1 MRRLLSLPTGR
12 RTKYVVVAVWLAVAA
27 VAGSFAGKLSD
38 AEKNEPASFLPGD
51 AESLQALQAIKGF
64 PSGERTPAV
73 VVYRRD
79 GGLTPADRRA
89 IAQDRGALA
98 QNPPPRTAPPP
109 PPTYAP
115 DGTAA
120 LLVAPIAARGDADVL
135 IDAVDEIRARVH
147 ERPPPGLAVK
157 VTGPAGFSA
166 DAVKIFG
173 DINGTLLLAAAALVF
188 VLLIVIYRSPIF
200 WAIPLVTVLF
210 AEVTARGMAY
220 GLTQIGVTV
229 NGQTSGILS
238 VLVFGAGTDYAL
250 LLVARYREELR
261 RHEDKHEAAA
271 LALRR
276 GAAAI
281 ATAAGTVIAALLC
294 LLLADVNGTS
304 GLGPVAA
311 GGVGVAMIAMLTL
324 LPAALTIFGR
334 RAFWPFVPRYGAG
347 GGADE
352 THGWWR
358 RLGDR
363 VRRRPRRVWIGTTA
377 ALLVLCVG
385 LVDLNTGL
393 TSGNSFR
400 NSVESV
406 EGQRLIAQSFPAGAN
421 APTTVVVPPGA
432 DARRVRA
439 ALAGVPGTARVT
451 VEERAREGT
460 LLSVTLRPDPYS
472 QQAFDLVPPLRAAA
486 TEAGGAQVLVG
497 GPTAE
502 EYDLRQSAERD
513 NVVIMPIV
521 LLVVFALLALLLRA
535 LLLPL
540 LLMATVV
547 LSFGAALGVGA
558 FFFAHVFGFA
568 GMDPALP
575 LYAFIFLVALG
586 VDYNI
591 FLMARAREETLEHGT
606 HEGMVRGLA
615 VTGGVITSAGI
626 VLAGTF
632 STLAVLP
639 LVVLTEIGFT
649 IAFGVLL
656 DTFVVR
662 STLVPA
668 LVLDLGQRVWW
679 PSALSRGRATAPG
692 GTSPAPRA

>member
-1 MRRLLSLPTGR
+1 MRRAVRRLLSFPTGR
-12 RTKYVVVAVWLAVAA
+12 RSKFAVVAVWVVVAA

-38 AEKNEPASFLPGD
+38 AERNEPSSFLPGD
-51 AESLQALQAIKGF
+51 AESVQALQAIEDF

-73 VVYRRD
+73 IVYRRD

-89 IAQDRGALA
+89 IVQDRTALT
-98 QNPPPRTAPPP
+98 QDPPPATAPPS
-109 PPTYAP
+109 PPTFAP
-115 DGTAA
+115 DGAAA
-120 LLVAPIAARGDADVL
+120 LLVAPITAGGDADVL
-135 IDAVDEIRARVH
+135 IDAVREIRARVH
-147 ERPPPGLAVK
+147 EQAAAGLDVK

-166 DAVKIFG
+166 DAVEIFG
-173 DINGTLLLAAAALVF
+173 DINGTLLLAAASLVF
-188 VLLIVIYRSPIF
+188 VLLILIYRSPIF
-200 WAIPLVTVLF
+200 WAIPLFTVVF

-220 GLTQIGVTV
+220 GLTQVGVTV

-276 GAAAI
+276 GAPAI

-294 LLLADVNGTS
+294 LLLAEVNGTA

-311 GGVGVAMIAMLTL
+311 GGVGIAMVAMLTL

-334 RAFWPFVPRYGAG
+334 RAFWPFVPRHGAG

-352 THGWWR
+352 TRGWWR
-358 RLGDR
+358 RLGER
-363 VRRRPRRVWIGTTA
+363 VRVHPRRVWLGTTA
-377 ALLVLCVG
+377 ALAVLCIG
-385 LVDLNTGL
+385 LVELNTDL
-393 TSGNSFR
+393 TSGNVFR

-406 EGQRLIAQSFPAGAN
+406 EGQELIAQSFPAGAN
-421 APTTVVVPPGA
+421 APTTVVVPPGV
-432 DARRVRA
+432 DAQEVRA
-439 ALAGVPGTARVT
+439 ALAEVPGVAGVRVD
-451 VEERAREGT
+451 ERADEGT

-472 QQAFDLVPPLRAAA
+472 QAAFDRIPPLREAAA
-486 TEAGGAQVLVG
+486 DAGGQQVLVG

-502 EYDLRQSAERD
+502 EYDVRQSAERD

-558 FFFAHVFGFA
+558 FFFEHVFGFA
-568 GMDPALP
+568 GMDPSLP

-606 HEGMVRGLA
+606 REGMVRGLA
-615 VTGGVITSAGI
+615 VTGAVITSAGI

-639 LVVLTEIGFT
+639 LVVLTEIGFV

-662 STLVPA
+662 SVLVPA
-668 LVLDLGQRVWW
+668 LVLDVGRKVWW
-679 PSALSRGRATAPG
+679 PSTLARETERVTA
-692 GTSPAPRA
+692 R